1 MKNEPLPT
9 SPFAKGRS
17 LKLPPFL
24 KREGWGGLRKT
35 IAGLIVIKF

>member
-35 IAGLIVIKF
+35 IGLLLPV